1 MLLSE
6 SLAVRERLTSIEFAK
21 TNVEEAMALSAKG
34 KELANLAAKVQTI
47 SVRNRLLRDQGV
59 SRSSKL
65 DITSVLQ
72 IVSLSSQRF
81 AEAPKSTTL
90 VGGQRWTKLVS
101 ALESFSTSADTLQK
115 QDWVTHFASR
125 LFAGVPPEQ
134 RKQTIVESLPE
145 NKLAL
150 DSYAR
155 LYQQF
160 NRYRN
165 AVPPTADEFEKVR
178 EWSTELAAIQFVE
191 NEDVP
196 GPVKAFFNAISSG
209 SGASLEFLTPEV
221 VGWLRTKNM
230 LVNYVVRAR

>member
-1 MLLSE
+1 MLLSN
-6 SLAVRERLTSIEFAK
+6 SRAVRERLTNIESAK
-21 TNVEEAMALSAKG
+21 ANVEEAMALSAKG
-34 KELANLAAKVQTI
+34 KELEKLAAKVLTI
-47 SVRNRLLRDQGV
+47 SGRNRILREQGV
-59 SRSSKL
+59 SRSANFE
-65 DITSVLQ
+65 ITSVLQ

-101 ALESFSTSADTLQK
+101 ALENLATSADTLQK
-115 QDWVTHFASR
+115 QDWVAHFASR

-155 LYQQF
+155 LYQRF

-165 AVPPTADEFEKVR
+165 AVPTTTDEFDKVH
-178 EWSTELAAIQFVE
+178 EWSNELGAIQFVE
-191 NEDVP
+191 NDDVP

>member
-6 SLAVRERLTSIEFAK
+6 SFAVRKRLTSIEFAK

-34 KELANLAAKVQTI
+34 KELANLANKVKTI
-47 SVRNRLLRDQGV
+47 SARDRLLRDQGV

-65 DITSVLQ
+65 EIASVLQ
-72 IVSLSSQRF
+72 IVSLCTQRF

-90 VGGQRWTKLVS
+90 VGGQRWVKLVS
-101 ALESFSTSADTLQK
+101 ALENFSTSADNLQK
-115 QDWVTHFASR
+115 LDWVTYFASR

-145 NKLAL
+145 NKIAF

-160 NRYRN
+160 NKYRN
-165 AVPPTADEFEKVR
+165 AVPSTADEFDKIH
-178 EWSTELAAIQFVE
+178 EWSSELAAIQFVE
-191 NEDVP
+191 NDDVP
-196 GPVKAFFNAISSG
+196 NPVKAFFNAISSG
-209 SGASLEFLTPEV
+209 SGAGLEFLTPEV
-221 VGWLRTKNM
+221 IGWLRTKNM